1 MILEIAELNTLALIS
16 LYFAVRRGQGRPR
29 PHTNSTRL
37 WSLVLVGLLSAWL
50 LSACFACIP
59 LLGIGARYGY
69 DLSQGVCRI
78 MKENNLAMM
87 IMALG
92 DVIPTMVVILSYS
105 LVYSGLLKY
114 QGETGDQRRA
124 VLVLTLCYLIFILP
138 HQIFEALPAN
148 IIAKKA
154 LVSVIIHPWYF
165 CVYIVNFFIY
175 IIFWP
180 RIRKAMQLLLA
191 DLLDKAGLGEGRIW
205 RKDIV
210 TDETETWWKELDN
223 L

>member
-1 MILEIAELNTLALIS
+1 MNTLALIS
-16 LYFAVRRGQGRPR
+16 LYFALRRGHGRPR
-29 PHTNSTRL
+29 PGTNSTRMML
-37 WSLVLVGLLSAWL
+37 LVLGGLLSVWL

-69 DLSQGVCRI
+69 DISQGVCRI
-78 MKENNLAMM
+78 MKENNHAMI

-92 DVIPTMVVILSYS
+92 DVIPTMVVILSYG
-105 LVYSGLLKY
+105 LVYTDLVKY
-114 QGETGDQRRA
+114 KEETGGQRRA
-124 VLVLTLCYLIFILP
+124 VLILTLCYLIFILP
-138 HQIFEALPAN
+138 HQICEALPAN
-148 IIAKKA
+148 TPKKA

-180 RIRKAMQLLLA
+180 RIRKAMQLLLE
-191 DLLDKAGLGEGRIW
+191 DVLDKIGYGKFRIW

-210 TDETETWWKELDN
+210 ADETETWWRELDN